1 MAPTQAITRAAP
13 ARVLASYRKGT
24 PSMRLILYLGKGG
37 VGKTT
42 LAAATAARAAQL
54 GHRTLVVSTDLAH
67 SLADALDRTLTA
79 EAQQVAPNLWA
90 QEVNVLDEVRAHWG
104 KLQEYIGSALRRQGM
119 SDVAAEEMALIPGMD
134 EIVALLTIYR
144 QAREGHFDS
153 VVIDAAPTGETVRLL
168 SMPDTFIWYARKAAG
183 WRGAAFNAAR
193 PLLKTFLPG
202 VNVLEA
208 LDKLNEQVT
217 MLRGVLT
224 DPDTSSYRLV
234 VMPEK
239 MVIKEA
245 LRAETYLALFGYP
258 VDGVLC
264 NRVLPAPEGGHYHDT
279 ILREMAEQQANYRDQ
294 IHRTFAPLPVWDV
307 PYHSREI
314 IGADALARLA
324 VEIWG
329 QNDPTKVYFRGT
341 LQDLRKEGD
350 GYVLRLP
357 LPHVELGKV
366 VMTKKGDQLIVEIGN
381 FKRDIA
387 LPNVLITQDATVAR
401 MVNGALEVTF
411 APSAETPAPVPESVD

>member
-1 MAPTQAITRAAP
+1 
-13 ARVLASYRKGT
+13 
-24 PSMRLILYLGKGG
+24 MRLILYLGKGG

-54 GHRTLVVSTDLAH
+54 GRRTLVVSTDLAH
-67 SLADALDRTLTA
+67 SLSDALDQPLVA
-79 EAQQVAPNLWA
+79 EPRQVGERLWA
-90 QEVNVLDEVRAHWG
+90 QEINVLDEVRTHWG
-104 KLQEYIGSALRRQGM
+104 KLQEYLGSMLKRQGM
-119 SDVAAEEMALIPGMD
+119 NEVAAEEMALIPGMD
-134 EIVALLTIYR
+134 EIVALLTIHR
-144 QAREGHFDS
+144 QARDGAFDV

-168 SMPDTFIWYARKAAG
+168 SMPDTFMWYANRASG
-183 WRGAAFNAAR
+183 WRGAAMTAAR

-208 LDKLNEQVT
+208 LEQLNEQVT
-217 MLRGVLT
+217 KLRAVLT
-224 DPDTSSYRLV
+224 NPAESSYRLV

-264 NRVLPAPEGGHYHDT
+264 NRVLPAPANGQYQDAL
-279 ILREMAEQQANYRDQ
+279 LRDMMEQQAGYYQQ
-294 IHRTFAPLPVWDV
+294 IHQTFAPLPVWDV

-314 IGADALARLA
+314 IGVPALAALA
-324 VEIWG
+324 GEIWG
-329 QNDPTKVYFRGT
+329 ADDPTRVYFRGA
-341 LQDLRKEGD
+341 LQELTKQGD

-387 LPNVLITQDATVAR
+387 LPTVLVNQEATVAR
-401 MVNGALEVTF
+401 MVNGALEVIF
-411 APSAETPAPVPESVD
+411 APAMLPEAPGASI